1 MALCAA
7 TAAMAT
13 SAQTPRQP
21 GEIALEYVRARAS
34 ELGLTAADV
43 EDVVVSS
50 EAKSGHTGVSHV
62 YLRQRHR
69 GIPVWGADIT
79 VNIARDGRVVG
90 HAGAFIS
97 GLSGKIEPTLTA
109 PQAFEAAARHL
120 GLKPT
125 EPIRILSA
133 AKGTEQK
140 TLLSDGGVASRPVP
154 VELVFFPM
162 SAKTI
167 CLAWQVEIEEKGGEH
182 WWVAL
187 VDAHNGALLN
197 KIDRVT
203 QGNKT

>member
-1 MALCAA
+1 MSLCAA

-13 SAQTPRQP
+13 SAQIPREP

-79 VNIARDGRVVG
+79 VNIARDGKVVG
-90 HAGAFIS
+90 HAGEFVS
-97 GLSGKIEPTLTA
+97 GLSGNTTPTLTA

-120 GLKPT
+120 ALKPT
-125 EPIRILSA
+125 EPIRIVSA
-133 AKGTEQK
+133 AKGAEQK
-140 TLLSDGGVASRPVP
+140 TVLSDGGVSSKPVP
-154 VELVFFPM
+154 VELAFFPM
-162 SAKTI
+162 SPGTI
-167 CLAWQVEIEEKGGEH
+167 CLAWQVEIEEKDGEH